1 MDCRVHRVT
10 KSGTHLSTFHLRHY
24 EDDSICVSFQEKG
37 SEVLDYEAGHTCVLK
52 EPSESTAGK
61 GKAFLKTPCS
71 KYFHWELMLL
81 PKILTTWNVLKNG
94 EVYERQSSFRK

>member
-61 GKAFLKTPCS
+61 GKAFLKPLVASTSTGNSCC
-71 KYFHWELMLL
+71 YQRF
-81 PKILTTWNVLKNG
+81 
-94 EVYERQSSFRK
+94 